1 MACEFTQFLLSS
13 AQIIIF
19 ADVEDSTIDVDFC
32 VFLIMDHDDNAIERF
47 LNMVW
52 EVEDTITD
60 PPLIDHD
67 GVLIIPMASLS
78 EDPNKEK
85 AEEKDCTRQEEAM
98 TALGP
103 MASLSEDPNKEKT
116 EEKDCTKQ
124 EEAMTALGLKT
135 VPKAAAPKLPPWR
148 QSLSSSSSSIS
159 SPLLSSASSS
169 SSSSSTSAES
179 ADKAKAADTAA
190 EGKVE
195 TAKVAAD
202 SADLE
207 VDNSADLEDKR
218 PIARGPGGR
227 IRRPRGGQNIEA
239 RNAWYGRPR
248 NPY

>member
-32 VFLIMDHDDNAIERF
+32 VFLIMDPDDNAIERF

-85 AEEKDCTRQEEAM
+85 AEEKDCTR
-98 TALGP
+98 
-103 MASLSEDPNKEKT
+103 
-116 EEKDCTKQ
+116 Q